1 MEEATGASLADAP
14 AQTARLKARTR
25 GRLSHNDSHV
35 ELGAMTNGGTQ
46 TQSALS

>member
-14 AQTARLKARTR
+14 AQTARLKALPY
-25 GRLSHNDSHV
+25 GRLTHNGSHV

-46 TQSALS
+46 T